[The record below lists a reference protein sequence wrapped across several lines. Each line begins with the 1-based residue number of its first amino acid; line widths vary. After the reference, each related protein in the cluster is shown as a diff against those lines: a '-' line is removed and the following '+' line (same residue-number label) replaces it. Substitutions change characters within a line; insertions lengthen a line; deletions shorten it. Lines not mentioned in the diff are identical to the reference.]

1 MTKDVGV
8 SIDKSI
14 PKVDSGNNKV
24 NDTFVKLADPGD
36 NVSMTAPPR
45 IKKDD
50 KLKDTS
56 IPTING
62 TNECLQ
68 NGTSKDKLI
77 VTLDEAKRKIE
88 EVGDFSIVLQ
98 DVLLFLLNKS
108 QNLEDNLGKE
118 TETRK
123 TEAEKN
129 NKEIRQVLQDE
140 NTKLKQIIKKE
151 NEERQRDMKEIE
163 GFVKK
168 ENHWKIKQQEKRE
181 N

>member
-1 MTKDVGV
+1 MEIIEKGNVMTKDVGAGV

-24 NDTFVKLADPGD
+24 NDTSNIVKLADPGD

-77 VTLDEAKRKIE
+77 VTLEEAKRKIE

-108 QNLEDNLGKE
+108 QN
-118 TETRK
+118 
-123 TEAEKN
+123 
-129 NKEIRQVLQDE
+129 
-140 NTKLKQIIKKE
+140 
-151 NEERQRDMKEIE
+151 
-163 GFVKK
+163 
-168 ENHWKIKQQEKRE
+168 
-181 N
+181 